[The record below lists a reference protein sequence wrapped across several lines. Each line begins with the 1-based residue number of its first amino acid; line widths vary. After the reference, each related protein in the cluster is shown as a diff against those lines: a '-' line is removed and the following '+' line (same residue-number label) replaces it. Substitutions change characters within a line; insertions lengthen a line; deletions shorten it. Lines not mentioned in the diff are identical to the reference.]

1 MKITIRIQ
9 ESKNRKQFFS
19 RETKKLKELK
29 KIEMEKMCK
38 PGEKAIKKTQF
49 KGNTGEDFKLTTPI
63 GEKKGNFLIKLDMS
77 KPMADSYNSFHV
89 EFSWDAWWNKRKF
102 FETDLKKAMSVPK
115 DKRFIMILPPPNVTG
130 SLHLGH
136 TLMGAI
142 EDALIRWKRMK
153 GFQVL
158 WVPGTDHAGIAT
170 QSVVEKKLKKE
181 EGLTRHDLGRDE
193 FLKRVWQWKEEYG
206 NTILNQFRR
215 LGVSFDWSKMYFTL
229 DEERS
234 KSVIEAFIQ
243 LHDRGILY
251 RSERIVHW
259 CCTLRTAISDIEV
272 EELDLK
278 GPTKLKVPLHDGE
291 YEFGVLI
298 DFAYKLKEDPSKEII
313 VSTTR
318 IETMLGD
325 VAVAVHPDD
334 KRYQHL
340 IGKELI
346 HPFVKDRKMKV
357 IADSILVNMEF
368 GTGAVKVKFN
378 I

>member
-1 MKITIRIQ
+1 M
-9 ESKNRKQFFS
+9 
-19 RETKKLKELK
+19 L
-29 KIEMEKMCK
+29 
-38 PGEKAIKKTQF
+38 
-49 KGNTGEDFKLTTPI
+49 
-63 GEKKGNFLIKLDMS
+63 
-77 KPMADSYNSFHV
+77 
-89 EFSWDAWWNKRKF
+89 
-102 FETDLKKAMSVPK
+102 
-115 DKRFIMILPPPNVTG
+115 LPPPNVTG

-142 EDALIRWKRMK
+142 EDSITRWKRMK
-153 GFQVL
+153 GYQVL

-181 EGLTRHDLGRDE
+181 ENLTRHDLGREE
-193 FLKRVWQWKEEYG
+193 FLKRVWKWKEEYG

-215 LGVSFDWSKMYFTL
+215 LGVSFDWSKMFFTL
-229 DEERS
+229 DDQRS
-234 KSVIEAFIQ
+234 KAVVEAFIQ
-243 LHDRGILY
+243 LFERGILY
-251 RSERIVHW
+251 RAERIVHW

-272 EELDLK
+272 EELELK

-298 DFAYKLKEDPSKEII
+298 DFAYKLKDDPTQEII

-346 HPFVKDRKMKV
+346 HPFISNRRMKI
-357 IADSILVNMEF
+357 IADNVLVNMEF
-368 GTGAVKVKFN
+368 GTGAVKVMSNLKLDYSCT
-378 I
+378 

>member
-1 MKITIRIQ
+1 
-9 ESKNRKQFFS
+9 
-19 RETKKLKELK
+19 
-29 KIEMEKMCK
+29 
-38 PGEKAIKKTQF
+38 
-49 KGNTGEDFKLTTPI
+49 
-63 GEKKGNFLIKLDMS
+63 
-77 KPMADSYNSFHV
+77 
-89 EFSWDAWWNKRKF
+89 
-102 FETDLKKAMSVPK
+102 MSVPR
-115 DKRFIMILPPPNVTG
+115 DKRFVMLLPPPNVTG

-136 TLMGAI
+136 TLMGAV
-142 EDALIRWKRMK
+142 EDAITRYKRMK
-153 GFQVL
+153 GFSVV

-181 EGLTRHDLGRDE
+181 ENLTRHDLGRDE
-193 FLKRVWQWKEEYG
+193 FLKRVWKWKDEYG
-206 NTILNQFRR
+206 NTILTQFKR
-215 LGVSFDWSKMYFTL
+215 LGVSFDWSKMFFTL
-229 DEERS
+229 DDQRS
-234 KSVIEAFIQ
+234 KAVVEAFIQ

-272 EELDLK
+272 DEITLT

-291 YEFGVLI
+291 VEFGVLI
-298 DFAYKLKEDPSKEII
+298 DFAYKLKDDPTKEII

-346 HPFVKDRKMKV
+346 HPFCSERKMR
-357 IADSILVNMEF
+357 IISDSILVNMEF
-368 GTGAVKVKFN
+368 GTGAVKV
-378 I
+378 III